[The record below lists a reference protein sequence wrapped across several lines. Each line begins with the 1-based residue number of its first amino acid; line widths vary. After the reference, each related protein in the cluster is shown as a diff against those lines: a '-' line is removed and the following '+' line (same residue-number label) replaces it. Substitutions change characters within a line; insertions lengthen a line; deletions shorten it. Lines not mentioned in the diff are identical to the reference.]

1 MRVNAQK
8 VDAIHFYYFHLSA
21 KNTTETEKR
30 KPKTSVQEKKP
41 FATALSLLSCNKG
54 TAEERIA
61 AVTSH
66 QVVLSFASRKK
77 S

>member
-1 MRVNAQK
+1 MHKKWMPYIFIISIYQQK
-8 VDAIHFYYFHLSA
+8 TQQKQKKGSKNLSTG
-21 KNTTETEKR
+21 K
-30 KPKTSVQEKKP
+30 KT
-41 FATALSLLSCNKG
+41 FATSLSLLSCNKG